1 MQKRGKKEEFQSS
14 WLNRI
19 FLKVDL
25 DTEIMIE
32 DYKYQLGVNLEDE
45 KLTLQVKMTQDK
57 KRKKSKG
64 QTVN

>member
-1 MQKRGKKEEFQSS
+1 M
-14 WLNRI
+14 
-19 FLKVDL
+19 
-25 DTEIMIE
+25 MIE

-64 QTVN
+64 QTID